1 MRGRAR
7 THARLEQVWEASKRT
22 KVLSTSVAII
32 VAIATV
38 DWLTK
43 PYLSLGFLYLFPIVL
58 LAGFL
63 PRWAIPPLGVVLRS
77 AERTF

>member
-1 MRGRAR
+1 ML
-7 THARLEQVWEASKRT
+7 RLEQVWEVRNRT
-22 KVLSTSVAII
+22 KVLSISAAAI

-58 LAGFL
+58 MAGFL
-63 PRWAIPPLGVVLRS
+63 PRWAIPPLGVVCAVLS
-77 AERTF
+77 ELFS